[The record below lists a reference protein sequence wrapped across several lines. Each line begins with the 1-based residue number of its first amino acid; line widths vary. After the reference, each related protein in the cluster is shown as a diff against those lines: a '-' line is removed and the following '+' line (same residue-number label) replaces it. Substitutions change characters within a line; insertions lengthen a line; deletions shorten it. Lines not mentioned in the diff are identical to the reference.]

1 MDTANNLTDEAILG
15 ELGRRIGRCRLHLHM
30 TQADLAEQAGVS
42 KRTVERL
49 EAGASVQLSIFIRI
63 LRVLNLL
70 QELEKLIPE
79 VGIRPMDM
87 LLLKGKE
94 RKRASTKRRQESSPK
109 KWSWD
114 DEA

>member
-1 MDTANNLTDEAILG
+1 MDTVNTLTDEAILTEMG
-15 ELGRRIGRCRLHLHM
+15 NRVGRYRLHLHL

-42 KRTVERL
+42 KRTIERL
-49 EAGASVQLSIFIRI
+49 EAGASIQLSTFIRM

-70 QELEKLIPE
+70 QDLDKLIPE
-79 VGIRPMDM
+79 VGGRPMDL

-94 RKRASTKRRQESSPK
+94 RKRASTKRRQASSPK